1 MILIYMRQS
10 TSALIF
16 CEKFG
21 GHKYAA
27 GLSVKKENINA
38 FIDAFEAVV
47 SKTINEDQLSPKVVV
62 DMKID
67 ISDINEKLVRIIK
80 QFFSIWPKKFTSVFM
95 SQSVTDTGY
104 GKVLED

>member
-1 MILIYMRQS
+1 M
-10 TSALIF
+10 
-16 CEKFG
+16 
-21 GHKYAA
+21 
-27 GLSVKKENINA
+27 KKENINA

-80 QFFSIWPKKFTSVFM
+80 QFSPFGPKNSPPVFM
-95 SQSVTDTGY
+95 SQSVIDTGY
-104 GKVLED
+104 GKVLGADKSHLKINIKKV